1 MSWSNKYVG
10 IPQADHGRSRA
21 GVDCWGLLC
30 VAFWEEHH
38 ITLPDYLGYSSPDEL
53 EEVSALVDGAKV
65 SPLWVPVEGQAMAFD
80 IALFK
85 RGTFSNHV
93 GLVVKHGLMV
103 HVVGEDQSKLE
114 RYDTGLWARR
124 FEGHWRHRELA
135 IKHPV
140 QRPVQIV
147 SGVRP

>member
-93 GLVVKHGLMV
+93 GLVVKHGLMWWV
-103 HVVGEDQSKLE
+103 RIKASSNVMTPGCGRVGLKVIGGTVNWL
-114 RYDTGLWARR
+114 LNIPFNAL
-124 FEGHWRHRELA
+124 F
-135 IKHPV
+135 K
-140 QRPVQIV
+140 
-147 SGVRP
+147 